1 MRDAFDISNDR
12 YMIFRQLLLDR
23 GVHIFPTEKG
33 LWYISTAHSDR
44 DVEVTLKT
52 VDEVFGLMKGM

>member
-1 MRDAFDISNDR
+1 MLQHYPAH
-12 YMIFRQLLLDR
+12 LLDR

-44 DVEVTLKT
+44 DVEVTLKI